1 MNIGLL
7 GFGVVGR
14 GVYDML
20 ADRDDIRAAWVL
32 CRRDLGELTAKT
44 TYDIQDILSDPA
56 VDTVV
61 EVMGGLHPAYEY
73 VAAALRA
80 GKNVVSSNKYLMCRY
95 YDELNALAR
104 EHGAALRCTAAVGGG
119 IQWLTNLEKAA
130 HANHISRVWGIL
142 NGTTNYIMDA
152 MHGSDVDFADVLAQ
166 AQALGYAEADPSAD
180 IDGLD
185 IQRKLILSA
194 NVAFGVSLREADV
207 PVFGIRNVRKADIAR
222 FQAHGCTCKLI
233 ATAEQRGGDVYI
245 DSTQLS
251 YCAIP
256 HDLMEEMRSSVIF
269 LGAILA
275 RCKEATICYPGGCEL
290 GPRPIDLHLSA
301 LSALGAEIRET
312 GGELKCR
319 GGTLLGSDVYLP
331 MPSVGATENALLCA
345 CGADGVTTIYNAAR
359 EPEIVDLQNFINAMG
374 GNVRGAGGSI
384 ITVEGGRALHGGKY
398 RIIADRIVGAT
409 YLCAA
414 ACCGGEVRLCGV
426 DPRPLSTVSG
436 ALSEAGCTVK
446 SGEDDVFLQSDGS
459 LRSIRPVRTAPYPG
473 FPTDAQPVLMAALLK
488 SAGSTVFVENIFENR
503 YRHVD
508 ELARMGAEV
517 RVAGRVAVVTGREHL
532 HGARVKCTDLRAGA
546 ALVIA
551 GLQADGLTRISRIE
565 HIDRG
570 YESIERDLY
579 ALGAHVRRETGT

>member
-1 MNIGLL
+1 MSIWHIYGGNRLTGSTRVQGAKNAVLPIMAASVLSGGETVLHNVPDLRDVTTTLRILQHL
-7 GFGVVGR
+7 GCTAV
-14 GVYDML
+14 
-20 ADRDDIRAAWVL
+20 RD
-32 CRRDLGELTAKT
+32 G
-44 TYDIQDILSDPA
+44 
-56 VDTVV
+56 DTV
-61 EVMGGLHPAYEY
+61 
-73 VAAALRA
+73 R
-80 GKNVVSSNKYLMCRY
+80 
-95 YDELNALAR
+95 
-104 EHGAALRCTAAVGGG
+104 
-119 IQWLTNLEKAA
+119 
-130 HANHISRVWGIL
+130 
-142 NGTTNYIMDA
+142 
-152 MHGSDVDFADVLAQ
+152 
-166 AQALGYAEADPSAD
+166 
-180 IDGLD
+180 
-185 IQRKLILSA
+185 
-194 NVAFGVSLREADV
+194 
-207 PVFGIRNVRKADIAR
+207 
-222 FQAHGCTCKLI
+222 
-233 ATAEQRGGDVYI
+233 I
-245 DSTQLS
+245 DSRGMH
-251 YCAIP
+251 CDFIP
-256 HDLMEEMRSSVIF
+256 HALMRELRSSVIF

-384 ITVEGGRALHGGKY
+384 ITVEGRRALHGGKY

-414 ACCGGEVRLCGV
+414 ACCGGEVRLRGV

-570 YESIERDLY
+570 YESIERDLGV
-579 ALGAHVRRETGT
+579 LGAHVRRETGT